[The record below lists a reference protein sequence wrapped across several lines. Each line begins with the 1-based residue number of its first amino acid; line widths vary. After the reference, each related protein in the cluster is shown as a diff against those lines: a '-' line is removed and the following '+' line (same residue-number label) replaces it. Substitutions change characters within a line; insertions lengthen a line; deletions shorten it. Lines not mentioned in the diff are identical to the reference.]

1 MTRSQKIS
9 KLANAIRAYRGMFHP
24 LTGGKKQWVRHPQ
37 QSARDRITVWLERLK
52 LNVQEGLVA
61 IDGFAS
67 FEEMRTW
74 LNKIE

>member
-9 KLANAIRAYRGMFHP
+9 KLANAIRAYRGMFNP
-24 LTGGKKQWVRHPQ
+24 QSDGSKQWVRHPQ
-37 QSARDRITVWLERLK
+37 QSARDRIAVWLERLK
-52 LNVQEGLVA
+52 LNVQEGLAA